1 LDWEWLVGRNYLNLW
16 GLATEGSRNKLNPD
30 LLWWFFSPPDAGFSQ
45 VLLQDCSSSGPFL
58 QTASKQNL
66 TALERRRRQFKA
78 SLGYIIGMRR
88 MWATWDPAVI
98 LSPFSP
104 TPSATVISHYLHEHS
119 NLWEEEQWGLL
130 AHPF

>member
-1 LDWEWLVGRNYLNLW
+1 MDWEWLVGRNYLNLW

-66 TALERRRRQFKA
+66 TALERRRRQFYSDSFTQTCLRENK
-78 SLGYIIGMRR
+78 LDPGEDRTDQR
-88 MWATWDPAVI
+88 MKT
-98 LSPFSP
+98 SQK
-104 TPSATVISHYLHEHS
+104 TPI
-119 NLWEEEQWGLL
+119 
-130 AHPF
+130 